1 MSRDV
6 SRLAVGR
13 IERLIALRSF
23 PIYSQMPAQTVMRIG
38 ARMEERFYQKGDFLA
53 REGEPSSHL
62 HFIVR
67 GKVELR
73 RNGKVLRRLGDLS
86 VAGGI
91 AALAEDPHGYDIEAL
106 EATSTLRTSAED
118 GWDNFEDHFDLMK
131 GLIHRL
137 STEIFELRQALPGL
151 GFKPTE
157 WTPGDPIPRELDL
170 IGRMA
175 ALRKVLAFAGSNVE
189 ALADLAREIEEVR
202 FDEPTRLWEAG
213 DPSTHFFLVRHGVV
227 RGQVGDSLLRFGP
240 SDTTGSLET
249 MADLPRWYAAET
261 EGAFVGLRIER
272 NAIFDVLEDHFQ
284 FARRMTTALA
294 SFMLQLMERDA
305 LDSSELE

>member
-38 ARMEERFYQKGDFLA
+38 ARMDERFYKKGEYLA
-53 REGEPSSHL
+53 REGEPSAYL

-73 RNGKVLRRLGDLS
+73 RHGKVLRRLGDLS

-106 EATSTLRTSAED
+106 EDTSTLRTSAED
-118 GWDNFEDHFDLMK
+118 GWDNFEDHFDLLK
-131 GLIHRL
+131 GLIQRL
-137 STEIFELRQALPGL
+137 STEIFELRRELPGL
-151 GFKPTE
+151 GFNPTD
-157 WTPGDPIPRELDL
+157 WTPGDHPTPRELDL

-175 ALRKVLAFAGSNVE
+175 SLRKVLAFAGSNVE

-202 FDEPTRLWEAG
+202 FQEPTRLWERG
-213 DPSTHFFLVRHGVV
+213 DPGSHFFLVRHGVV
-227 RGQVGDSLLRFGP
+227 RGEFEGTTLRFGP
-240 SDTTGSLET
+240 TDTTGSLEA
-249 MADLPRWYAAET
+249 MANLPRWYTAET
-261 EGAFVGLRIER
+261 EGPFVGLRIER

-284 FARRMTTALA
+284 FARRMTSALA
-294 SFMLQLMERDA
+294 GFMLQLMERNA
-305 LDSSELE
+305 LELK